1 MNTDNIFPR
10 ILPGT
15 VITPEASAQPY
26 DGYTILADGT
36 TIRLRGDGTGTAED
50 GTDYTCVSRGV
61 GTPDDDGNFDEYEVI
76 GWVESW
82 SCHHG

>member
-1 MNTDNIFPR
+1 MNNENTFPY

-15 VITPEASAQPY
+15 TIIPESPTQPY
-26 DGYTILADGT
+26 DGYIIITDGT

>member
-1 MNTDNIFPR
+1 MNNENTFPY

-15 VITPEASAQPY
+15 TIIQESSTQPY
-26 DGYTILADGT
+26 DGYIIFTDGT

-82 SCHHG
+82 RCHHG